1 MTAVLI
7 IAHAPLASSLC
18 AAAAHTYPNLGDQVA
33 ALDVGPDDTP
43 EQIEAQARAR
53 IDALGQDD
61 VLILVDVFGA
71 TPCNAL
77 RTLADPAHVRVLAG
91 VNVPMLW
98 RTLCYLRDPRET
110 LETLAERALTGGR
123 QGVMSVSVSPP
134 QNQPPKSGHDPDHHH
149 DQ

>member
-18 AAAAHTYPNLGDQVA
+18 AAAAHTYPNLSAQVA
-33 ALDVGPDDTP
+33 ALDVGPEDTP
-43 EQIEAQARAR
+43 EKIEGQAREC

-77 RTLADPAHVRVLAG
+77 RSLADPAHVRVLAG

-98 RTLCYLRDPRET
+98 RTLCYLKDPRET
-110 LETLAERALTGGR
+110 LETLAERALAGGR
-123 QGVMSVSVSPP
+123 QGVMAVSVSPP

-149 DQ
+149 HQ

>member
-7 IAHAPLASSLC
+7 IAHTPLASSLC
-18 AAAAHTYPNLGDQVA
+18 AAAAHTYPNLSAQVA

-43 EQIEAQARAR
+43 EEIAGHARDC
-53 IDALGQDD
+53 IDALAQDD

-77 RTLADPAHVRVLAG
+77 RALADPAHVRVLAG

-98 RTLCYLRDPRET
+98 RTLCYLKDPRET
-110 LETLAERALTGGR
+110 LETLSERALAGGR
-123 QGVMSVSVSPP
+123 QGVMAVSVSAP
-134 QNQPPKSGHDPDHHH
+134 QNQPTKNGHDPVNHH